1 MTNRVL
7 KSPIKK
13 FNEHLT
19 EEQAAA
25 KKVINSKTLTV
36 LSGRAGT
43 GKTHLAVC
51 YALEQLNLFKVK
63 QSDIQ
68 RIVITRAT
76 VMRKDHNVG
85 FLPGDIQEKF
95 NPWLQPI
102 YDNML
107 QFLDKGKEELESLM
121 KDNTIEIVPLSF
133 LQGRTFLNSI
143 IIVDEAENLDD
154 FEIEMLFTRIGKGSK
169 MIFCGDLRQRIIEGK
184 SGIEALIMAAEQ
196 LDRCAVIT
204 LTENFRDPIVDE
216 LLLTYEE
223 IVHNEKSRK
232 NQDRTSLSIRV
243 LPQLR
248 PELSAI

>member
-1 MTNRVL
+1 MANRVL

-63 QSDIQ
+63 QSDIE
-68 RIVITRAT
+68 RIVVTRAT

-121 KDNTIEIVPLSF
+121 KDSKIEIVPLSF

-143 IIVDEAENLDD
+143 IIVD
-154 FEIEMLFTRIGKGSK
+154 K
-169 MIFCGDLRQRIIEGK
+169 
-184 SGIEALIMAAEQ
+184 
-196 LDRCAVIT
+196 
-204 LTENFRDPIVDE
+204 
-216 LLLTYEE
+216 
-223 IVHNEKSRK
+223 
-232 NQDRTSLSIRV
+232 
-243 LPQLR
+243 
-248 PELSAI
+248 